1 MFIFKILVKN
11 FLLTNTIKM
20 ASDLRLLSTVLT
32 SMGELVEGDN
42 PISENFIIVF
52 DMTQT
57 YVTALSSLFP
67 NDGTGGLPDQATILA
82 GLTAAYNVPAYST
95 VLSADDLNN
104 AAFPADLSQWR
115 APYID
120 GNLYKIVINYT
131 GNTWQLVYNGVS
143 TILSGTINAERTAL
157 IGAPVAGGAMIEF
170 PISSAGASG
179 VRVVDAAGAGVLQFD
194 VALLPRVVATGAPL
208 SVRPNSKF
216 MDKML
221 M

>member
-1 MFIFKILVKN
+1 
-11 FLLTNTIKM
+11 M

-42 PISENFIIVF
+42 PISENFIMVF

-57 YVTALSSLFP
+57 YHTASATLFA
-67 NDGTGGLPDQATILA
+67 NDGTLGFPDQATILA
-82 GLTAAYNVPAYST
+82 GLAAAYNIPAYSS
-95 VLSADDLNN
+95 VLSANDLNN

-131 GNTWQLVYNGVS
+131 GNTWSLVYNHVS

-157 IGAPVAGGAMIEF
+157 IGAPVGGGAMIEF
-170 PISSAGASG
+170 PISGAGVTG
-179 VRVVDAAGAGVLQFD
+179 VRVVDEVGAGVLQFD

-208 SVRPNSKF
+208 SVKPNSKF